1 MFKRLYHLL
10 RDLGVHRL
18 FIGSLLLRAPFDFLS
33 TVLAA
38 NLISRFIRVMELGQE
53 SALLPTFAL
62 FLGLTFLLFL
72 YNMTIWATISLK
84 LNILLQKRIRK
95 KMLHNILGAEYED
108 VQCYS
113 SGEWINRLNYDAD
126 RLYFYMLGPVN
137 FMHMFI
143 AMVNIILSSIILAF
157 LNLPLLIVSIIIT
170 VPFTF
175 LSCIVVVRKVPV
187 FKKRAQEKFGE
198 YTNWAEPVIRAK
210 DAISVF
216 GGEELVLKKVEETS
230 LAMLSQ
236 NMKAHRATARAGLLN
251 TLCGASVYVILLV
264 LGGAMMGEAV
274 ESLAA
279 LLKITQYRGGVMRGV
294 MIVNSAVNNM
304 KQNRAGAERALD
316 VLESSHSQS
325 TSLSI

>member
-10 RDLGVHRL
+10 RDLGLHRL
-18 FIGSLLLRAPFDFLS
+18 FIGSLLLRAPFDFLN
-33 TVLAA
+33 TVLAS
-38 NLISRFIRVMELGQE
+38 NLISRFIHVMELGNKD
-53 SALLPTFAL
+53 ALLPTFVL
-62 FLGLTFLLFL
+62 FFALTFLLFM
-72 YNMTIWATISLK
+72 YNMTIWATISMK

-108 VQCYS
+108 VQCFS

-143 AMVNIILSSIILAF
+143 AMVNIILSSIILAI
-157 LNLPLLIVSIIIT
+157 LNLPLLIVSAVAT

-175 LSCIVVVRKVPV
+175 LSCIVVVRKIPI

-210 DAISVF
+210 DSISVF

-236 NMKAHRATARAGLLN
+236 NMKAHRATGRAGILN
-251 TLCGASVYVILLV
+251 TLCGASVYVVLLV
-264 LGGAMMGEAV
+264 LGGTMMGETV
-274 ESLAA
+274 EGLAA

-294 MIVNSAVNNM
+294 MTVNNAVNNM
-304 KQNRAGAERALD
+304 KQNRAGTERALD
-316 VLESSHSQS
+316 VLESSYSQS
-325 TSLSI
+325 TSLNV